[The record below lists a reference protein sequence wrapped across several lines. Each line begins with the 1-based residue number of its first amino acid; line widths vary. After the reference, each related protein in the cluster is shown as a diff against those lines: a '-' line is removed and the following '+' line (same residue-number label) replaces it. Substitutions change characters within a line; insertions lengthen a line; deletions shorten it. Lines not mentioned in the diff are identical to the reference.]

1 MMRVLV
7 GFDGSETSEKA
18 ILYTVKFIKP
28 SKLFILYVINE
39 DDIRWPSRIDIPLIW
54 GGNIYELEK
63 NILELHKKHAKEV
76 LRKAKKILKGRKAKL
91 FYQVGN
97 PADTII
103 KKAQDLSCDLIV
115 VGSRSRSNIEF
126 ILGSVAQRV
135 AARSPISVLII
146 KPDQKSAKSNKKS
159 S

>member
-18 ILYTVKFIKP
+18 ISYAVRFIKP
-28 SKLFILYVINE
+28 SNLFILYVINE
-39 DDIRWPSRIDIPLIW
+39 DDIKWPSRIDIPLIW

-63 NILELHKKHAKEV
+63 NILELHKKHAQEV
-76 LRKAKKILKGRKAKL
+76 LRRAKKILKGKRAKL

-103 KKAQDLSCDLIV
+103 KKAQDLLCDLIV
-115 VGSRSRSNIEF
+115 IGSRSRSNIQF

-146 KPDQKSAKSNKKS
+146 KPNQKSTKSKS